1 VNGLPPRIHPLVRSF
16 LSREETLAALL
27 QRQGSPLNVV
37 FPEIFRANIAAFRR
51 VLDPTGLRYRICYAH
66 KASQARAFVRAA
78 LAADTGIDVASP
90 GELHSALTAGFPAER
105 VEVTGP
111 KGRSFLGTL
120 VTSGVTIN
128 ADNLWELSEIIRL
141 VRAHGGGPVPVLVR
155 LCGFGSAARPVSRF
169 GVPVARF
176 DEVTGLLSASR
187 DAVDFLGLSFHLD
200 TGEVRDRVQA
210 ADDCLRLFERSWAA
224 GLAPRVLDIGGG
236 FRQAFA
242 ERAEPFGEYAL
253 AVRRGLAGEGRPL
266 TWNGATL
273 GYRYTEDGIRGSLMS
288 GKYSGGVPGSDLLR
302 EILASPLP
310 GQGGRTLARVLRE
323 NMIDLWLEPGKSLA
337 DHAGLTLASVE
348 FVKEASDGSILVNLD
363 ISRDKICPAD
373 QEVLLD
379 PVLIHRSAGAG
390 TPGPAGVFFTGNL
403 CLERDM
409 IFNHLTFVD
418 QVPEPGDIVAF
429 VNTAAYQMDLSASAA
444 LMRPPPSKAVAWSGA
459 DGFTMHTDD

>member
-16 LSREETLAALL
+16 LSQEGTLAALL
-27 QRQGSPLNVV
+27 ERQGSPLNVV
-37 FPEIFRANIAAFRR
+37 FPEIFRANITAFRR
-51 VLDPTGLRYRICYAH
+51 VLDSTGLRYRICYAH

-78 LAADTGIDVASP
+78 LATGTGIDVASP
-90 GELHSALTAGFPAER
+90 GELHSALVAGFPAER

-141 VRAHGGGPVPVLVR
+141 ARARGGGPVPVLVR

-169 GVPVARF
+169 GVPAARF
-176 DEVTGLLSASR
+176 SEVMGLLSASR

-200 TGEVRDRVQA
+200 TGEVRDRVRA

-242 ERAEPFGEYAL
+242 ERGEPFGEYAL
-253 AVRRGLAGEGRPL
+253 AVRRGLAGEGQPL

-273 GYRYTEDGIRGSLMS
+273 GYRYTEGGIRGGLMS
-288 GKYSGGVPGSDLLR
+288 GKYSGSIPGSDLLQ

-323 NMIDLWLEPGKSLA
+323 NMIDIWLEPGKSLA

-379 PVLIHRSAGAG
+379 PVLIHRSAGVG
-390 TPGPAGVFFTGNL
+390 THGPAGIFFAGNL

-418 QVPEPGDIVAF
+418 RVPGPGDIVAF

-444 LMRPPPSKAVAWSGA
+444 LMRPPPRKAVAWSGE
-459 DGFTMHTDD
+459 DRFTVHTDD